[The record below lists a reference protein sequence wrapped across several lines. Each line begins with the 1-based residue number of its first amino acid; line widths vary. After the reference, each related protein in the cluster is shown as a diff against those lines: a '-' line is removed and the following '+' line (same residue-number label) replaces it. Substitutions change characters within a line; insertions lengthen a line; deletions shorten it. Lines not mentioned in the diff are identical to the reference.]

1 MPLAE
6 LGAFS
11 RRQAKLLACRLPASL
26 YYSAHGIALHK
37 YSDIAWRQ
45 KLPGAFLDCRRQAR
59 RAVGRDSPLQC
70 HTPQGLWLAWES
82 STPA

>member
-11 RRQAKLLACRLPASL
+11 RRQAKLLACRIASFTL
-26 YYSAHGIALHK
+26 LLFSFQK
-37 YSDIAWRQ
+37 YNDIAWRQ
-45 KLPGAFLDCRRQAR
+45 NCLEQFWTAA
-59 RAVGRDSPLQC
+59 GRSRSDAGQGRPAQC
-70 HTPQGLWLAWES
+70 HTPQGLWLAWEC